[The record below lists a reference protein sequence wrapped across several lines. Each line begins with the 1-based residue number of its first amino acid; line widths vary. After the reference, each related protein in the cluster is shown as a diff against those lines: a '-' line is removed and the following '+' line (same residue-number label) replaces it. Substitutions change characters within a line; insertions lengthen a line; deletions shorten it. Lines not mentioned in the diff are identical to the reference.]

1 MPLIA
6 EFVDSCNKICIKSV
20 CIIGIIIAY
29 LALECTKK
37 SFLARVVMGREEKRL
52 IRKAQSVYK
61 KIFPCGGKESFK
73 DCFTKYED
81 KLFLWFDTEDQ
92 STHIMTEDIAYK

>member
-1 MPLIA
+1 
-6 EFVDSCNKICIKSV
+6 
-20 CIIGIIIAY
+20 
-29 LALECTKK
+29 
-37 SFLARVVMGREEKRL
+37 MGREEKRL
-52 IRKAQSVYK
+52 IKKAQSVYK